1 MNKKLLATSLLSACA
16 FAGLAVGG
24 TFALFTST
32 AEANVA
38 IHTAT
43 VKYEATVLS
52 DSLKLYSMGVAQSG
66 TTFENG
72 GTAALF
78 GNDLTLNNVTPGDK
92 AEFEIKIVNTST
104 VKTAY
109 RVVITNESG
118 ESNPF
123 TLSGEAASWSRL
135 DANTNPSA
143 NVKIAVELPASVGDE
158 YQGKSYALKI
168 TVEAVQANNRIA
180 SVADADDLN
189 SALKEGKIAEL
200 TDDVVLS
207 SNADLVEAAAQ
218 IDLGGHTLTVA
229 DDATT
234 LLAGNKLTISNGVI
248 ATNSTKTE
256 KHVFSLDGGELDLNG
271 VTLRKVDDGEKT
283 SSVPFVVAQ
292 GVLNITDSVITT
304 NHTYVIAQNNTDAYN
319 ATTEI
324 NITNSKIAVEDND
337 EYDDAAILIN
347 SDEQVNLNIT
357 GSVVSANRQA
367 LIMRTGTAV
376 AKNSSFIVDGA
387 FFNTTYGQSIAT
399 AGNYLSGNWK
409 SGNEVPAAAIV
420 VGDTNAANYNLPASL
435 ELENCT
441 IKAENGAKKAVI
453 AFDGTYAATLK
464 ADAASLAE
472 GDVTK
477 IGDATKITVT
487 IA

>member
-32 AEANVA
+32 AEANIA

-72 GTAALF
+72 GTAALS

-168 TVEAVQANNRIA
+168 TVEAVQANGIA

-200 TDDVVLS
+200 TDNVVLS

-357 GSVVSANRQA
+357 DSVVSANRQA

-435 ELENCT
+435 ELENCK
-441 IKAENGAKKAVI
+441 IEAENGAKKAVI
-453 AFDGTYAATLK
+453 ASDGTYAATLK

>member
-72 GTAALF
+72 GTAALS
-78 GNDLTLNNVTPGDK
+78 GNDLTLINVTPGDK

-123 TLSGEAASWSRL
+123 TLSGEAASWSQL

-143 NVKIAVELPASVGDE
+143 NVKIGVELPASVGDE

-168 TVEAVQANNRIA
+168 TVEAVQANGIA
-180 SVADADDLN
+180 SVADAA
-189 SALKEGKIAEL
+189 ALTTAIQEGKIAEL
-200 TDDVVLS
+200 TGDVSVADASVLEA
-207 SNADLVEAAAQ
+207 NAKL
-218 IDLGGHTLTVA
+218 DLGGHTLTIA
-229 DDATT
+229 DDSKAIVMDDS
-234 LLAGNKLTISNGVI
+234 KLSISNGTI
-248 ATNSTKTE
+248 ALDAAKAS
-256 KHVFSLDGGELDLNG
+256 HVFAVQGGELDLTN
-271 VTLRKVDDGEKT
+271 VTLNQNDALAEKT
-283 SSVPFVVAQ
+283 QSTPVKLDKGVV
-292 GVLNITDSVITT
+292 NIVDSVITT
-304 NHTYVIAQNNTDAYN
+304 NHTYAIAQNNIDSDNGDITL
-319 ATTEI
+319 
-324 NITNSKIAVEDND
+324 NIVNSKIAIEGNE
-337 EYDDAAILIN
+337 EYDDAAICIN
-347 SDEQVNLNIT
+347 SDKQVNLNIKN
-357 GSVVSANRQA
+357 SVVSGNRQA
-367 LIMRTGTAV
+367 LLLRTGKAV
-376 AKNSSFIVDGA
+376 AKNSSFISDGK

-399 AGNYLSGNWK
+399 AGNYMSGNWK

-453 AFDGTYAATLK
+453 ASDGTYAATLK
-464 ADAASLAE
+464 ADAASLAV

-477 IGDATKITVT
+477 IGDANKITVT